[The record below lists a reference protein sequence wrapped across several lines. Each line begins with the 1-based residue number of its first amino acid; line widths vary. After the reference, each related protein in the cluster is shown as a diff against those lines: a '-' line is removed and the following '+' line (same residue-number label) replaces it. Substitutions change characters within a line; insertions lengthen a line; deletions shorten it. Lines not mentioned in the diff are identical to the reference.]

1 MQLPLADKILSI
13 KQINGSIKDLL
24 EDSFPSVWVRG
35 EISNL
40 RKPSSG
46 HFYFTLKD
54 QSSQISCVLFRSDAN
69 KISSAPRDGMQ
80 IIAYGSIGVYSPSG
94 SYQIVVRQF
103 IPDGAGQLQIQFEK
117 LKNKLQTEKIFDT
130 DHKRPIPV
138 NPKKVAVLTSENG
151 AALQDFIRILK
162 RRNWSGLLG
171 IFPVSVQGER
181 APLEIMEAITSVE
194 NSNSVDL
201 IIITRGGG
209 SIEDLWAF
217 NNEHLIRK
225 IYSCEIPI
233 ISAVGHEIDF
243 TLTDF
248 VADKRAETPSGAA
261 EIISSQN
268 IKNKETI
275 HQIKSR
281 IELAKNRYLEYYK
294 SNFKQMDSALKLRSP
309 LGKIENA
316 FLKLD
321 SLESKMISANWT
333 PFNIKRNKIES
344 LSDQLN
350 QFDPQHLIENHRQKL
365 NQLNDKFESTS
376 LLSFQSKKHRLELVK
391 RELQSNDHKKILN
404 KGYSMTTNLNG
415 EIVYN
420 SNHLNPKDLLLTHLK
435 QGSIQSSVMKI
446 ISDDHSD

>member
-117 LKNKLQTEKIFDT
+117 LKNKLQTEKIFDI

-294 SNFKQMDSALKLRSP
+294 SNFKQMDSELKLRSP

>member
-54 QSSQISCVLFRSDAN
+54 QYSQISCVLFRSDAN

-117 LKNKLQTEKIFDT
+117 LKNKLQTEKIFDI

-294 SNFKQMDSALKLRSP
+294 SNFKQMDSELKLRSP